1 MTVAVMSEE
10 CDSTLAVSVALESSA
25 LASIATG
32 VLSGTVLRN
41 AIPSANVISTG
52 KMKTQNTASFS
63 RRNSRTR
70 IAVSSNNG
78 CRDSPFSLP
87 RVSFNSRSSSKVSF
101 ASAIPQHSPCQT
113 NEHVF
118 ERGLMRGERN
128 ELRALAFDLGE
139 QSRQSD
145 ANLRDSERVFVATC
159 MQIVD
164 GRKVHQRL
172 VFERLRDTEF
182 DDLVRAERLDQLG
195 RRAERDHF

>member
-52 KMKTQNTASFS
+52 KTKTQNTASFS

-70 IAVSSNNG
+70 IAVSSNSG
-78 CRDSPFSLP
+78 CRDSAFSLP
-87 RVSFNSRSSSKVSF
+87 RESLSSRSSIKVSF
-101 ASAIPQHSPCQT
+101 ASAIAQHSPRQT
-113 NEHVF
+113 NENVF
-118 ERGLMRGERN
+118 ERGLVRGERD

-139 QSRQSD
+139 QSRQSNAD
-145 ANLRDSERVFVATC
+145 LRNGERVFVAAG

-164 GRKVHQRL
+164 RRKVHQWL

-182 DDLVRAERLDQLG
+182 YDLVGAE
-195 RRAERDHF
+195 